1 MNLLRAFRRTPP
13 ATAAAAAT
21 SAAHEALTPIAGVSL
36 EQFADLC
43 ARMARTGDDEE
54 TFVRIAATRGLSR
67 EQWLA
72 ARTGWTSRM
81 EDPAT
86 ARHVVLPYMPLYQ
99 AALAQHGGATAT
111 ASYDD
116 YVEMT
121 AMINTNTT
129 TPRRPNDLDT
139 MYARFGIDAI
149 DWSQIS
155 TYWTDRLRTDI
166 ALGSDFAG
174 RVSARVAELDA
185 AFLNAR

>member
-1 MNLLRAFRRTPP
+1 MNLLKMFRRPSTAP
-13 ATAAAAAT
+13 ATGT
-21 SAAHEALTPIAGVSL
+21 QEALAPIAGVTL
-36 EQFADLC
+36 EQYAELC

-54 TFVRIAATRGLSR
+54 TFVRIAAEHGVAR
-67 EQWLA
+67 ENWMA
-72 ARTGWTSRM
+72 ARAGWTARM

-99 AALAQHGGATAT
+99 AALAQYGGPAAT

-121 AMINTNTT
+121 AMINTNTVQ
-129 TPRRPNDLDT
+129 PRRPNDLDA

-155 TYWTDRLRTDI
+155 TYWVERLRTDI
-166 ALGSDFAG
+166 TLGDDFA
-174 RVSARVAELDA
+174 RKVAARIDELDA
-185 AFLNAR
+185 EFLAGR